1 MRSFLLLLFATAVT
15 GFMPAFV
22 KRKTLAHSDTS
33 RVTST
38 TLPKAFCPDPY
49 TNSVRTSIPS
59 LVLLKS
65 TAPSSGSAVSND
77 LDQKL
82 WEAATFGDVEQIKLL
97 LSMGANVHAA
107 QPYPDEGAI
116 PDDTHRPTHPGYTAL
131 HLSAMMNH
139 VEAIQALIA
148 AGADP
153 NARTEALTTPM
164 HIAAVHGRLNAVKA
178 LAELGGD
185 PKALNEFGADAL
197 RMAKL
202 SVGRHKGTI
211 ALLEHLT
218 GVSHEPWT
226 DTAITGC

>member
-1 MRSFLLLLFATAVT
+1 M
-15 GFMPAFV
+15 
-22 KRKTLAHSDTS
+22 
-33 RVTST
+33 
-38 TLPKAFCPDPY
+38 
-49 TNSVRTSIPS
+49 
-59 LVLLKS
+59 LLKIS
-65 TAPSSGSAVSND
+65 EASSNAVSNN
-77 LDQKL
+77 LDEKL
-82 WEAATFGDVEQIKLL
+82 WDAATEGDVEQIKLL

-107 QPYPDEGAI
+107 QPYPDDETTPSDSHGS
-116 PDDTHRPTHPGYTAL
+116 THPGYTAL

-139 VEAIQALIA
+139 VEAIKALIA
-148 AGADP
+148 AGADA

-164 HIAAVHGRLNAVKA
+164 HVAAVHGRLNAVKA

-185 PKALNEFGADAL
+185 PKARNEFGADAL